1 MCEQIENFIRV
12 VVSYKK
18 YQIERIEIKYL
29 LRWKINLKISM
40 ED

>member
-1 MCEQIENFIRV
+1 MWTKMCEQIENFIRV

-29 LRWKINLKISM
+29 LVKM
-40 ED
+40 EN